1 VASSRPT
8 VLFPNRPV
16 APARSLAR
24 RGGIALAVVVIVAL
38 ITLLDRKGYRDANGD
53 GISVLDAIYYS
64 TVTVT
69 TTGYGDIVPA
79 SRLARAMTAFIVT
92 PLRIVFLIVLVGTT
106 LAVLTERFKQGYAES
121 RWRRKVKDHTIVAGY
136 GTRGRGA
143 VDSLLASGLP
153 LSQIVIIDSDSRV
166 AQEARANGLA
176 AVVGDATRTAVLHEA
191 MVDNARAVIV
201 TCSGD
206 DTATL
211 VTLTTRELSPAAT
224 IVAAAQETENAHLL
238 RQSGASTVIVSS
250 ESSGRLLGLATSQ
263 PRAVGVLEDLIVAGE
278 GLQLVERQAGPD
290 EIGRAPVA
298 RPGELPIT
306 IVRDGRAISFAD
318 DGYREVHAGDVV
330 VSLHSEG

>member
-1 VASSRPT
+1 VASTRPT

-16 APARSLAR
+16 APQRSLAR
-24 RGGIALAVVVIVAL
+24 RVCIALAVVVIVAL

-69 TTGYGDIVPA
+69 TTGYGDIVPS

-92 PLRIVFLIVLVGTT
+92 PLRVVFLIVLVGTT
-106 LAVLTERFKQGYAES
+106 IAVLTERFKQGYAES
-121 RWRRKVKDHTIVAGY
+121 RWRKKVKDHTIVAGY
-136 GTRGRGA
+136 GMRGRGA
-143 VDSLLASGLP
+143 VDSLLASGVP
-153 LSQIVIIDSDSRV
+153 LSQIVVIEHDGRAVED
-166 AQEARANGLA
+166 ARASGLT
-176 AVVGDATRTAVLHEA
+176 VVLGDATRTAVLNEA
-191 MVDNARAVIV
+191 MVGHARAVIV
-201 TCSGD
+201 TCGGD

-224 IVAAAQETENAHLL
+224 IVAAAHETENAHLL

-278 GLQLVERQAGPD
+278 GLQLIERLARPD

-306 IVRDGRAISFAD
+306 IVRDGHAISFAD
-318 DGYREVHAGDVV
+318 AGYGEVRAGDVV
-330 VSLHSEG
+330 VSLQSGH

>member
-1 VASSRPT
+1 
-8 VLFPNRPV
+8 V
-16 APARSLAR
+16 APQRSLAR
-24 RGGIALAVVVIVAL
+24 RAGIAVAVVVIVAL

-79 SRLARAMTAFIVT
+79 SNLARAMTAFIVT
-92 PLRIVFLIVLVGTT
+92 PLRVVFLIVLVGTT
-106 LAVLTERFKQGYAES
+106 IAVLTERFKQSYAES
-121 RWRRKVKDHTIVAGY
+121 RWRRKVNDHTIVAGF

-143 VDSLLASGLP
+143 VDSLLANGLP
-153 LSQIVIIDSDSRV
+153 RSQIVVIETDGR
-166 AQEARANGLA
+166 AAEHARANGLT
-176 AVVGDATRTAVLHEA
+176 VVLGDATRTAVLNEA
-191 MVDNARAVIV
+191 MIGNARAVIV
-201 TCSGD
+201 TCGKD

-263 PRAVGVLEDLIVAGE
+263 PRAVGVLEDLIAAGE
-278 GLQLVERQAGPD
+278 GLQLVERLATPD

-306 IVRDGRAISFAD
+306 IVRDGQVISFAD
-318 DGYREVHAGDVV
+318 RGYGDVRGGDVV
-330 VSLHSEG
+330 VSLQSTT